1 MNSKR
6 FLLNERNELWY
17 DKIRKLMQMPS
28 MRKANFFGIVGFSHL
43 LEANSLSLTNLFK
56 RNNFEVERVT
66 NQHLDSLMLL
76 NQ

>member
-1 MNSKR
+1 
-6 FLLNERNELWY
+6 
-17 DKIRKLMQMPS
+17 MPS